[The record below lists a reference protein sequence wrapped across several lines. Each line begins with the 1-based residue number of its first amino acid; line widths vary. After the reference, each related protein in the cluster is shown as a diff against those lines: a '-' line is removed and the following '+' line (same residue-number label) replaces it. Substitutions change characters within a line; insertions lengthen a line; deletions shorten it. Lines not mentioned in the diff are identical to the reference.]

1 MEYDKIQ
8 LKEIIDFSIRKIE
21 NKIYLILICDTK
33 QHSLELISTFHKS
46 DNISF
51 HIQESNQQVTLSSIL
66 SHMPNVEMRYET
78 GYKLS
83 DYKPFEWLLK
93 EMNLFLT
100 SGYYTLDKEELAIST
115 SYFPLL
121 RIR

>member
-1 MEYDKIQ
+1 
-8 LKEIIDFSIRKIE
+8 
-21 NKIYLILICDTK
+21 
-33 QHSLELISTFHKS
+33 
-46 DNISF
+46 
-51 HIQESNQQVTLSSIL
+51 
-66 SHMPNVEMRYET
+66 MRYET